1 MGYRGRGTHTC
12 DMDIECNESSNN
24 GAMATLA
31 LLLGGQCTVRIVAT
45 FWPTICG
52 IKGIASCI
60 CQREKGETGRERQ
73 IT

>member
-1 MGYRGRGTHTC
+1 MGYRGRGTLTC

-52 IKGIASCI
+52 IKGIALHLP
-60 CQREKGETGRERQ
+60 EGEGGDRERDK
-73 IT
+73 